1 MQTIALI
8 AHNEKKNELLEWAK
22 KHQEILRHYQLIG
35 TSNTARLITSL
46 LGLTVEGFGHGPS
59 GGDIMLAARMLEGKV
74 QKVIFFI
81 DSETPHG
88 HEHDIQTLIRT
99 AVINNVP
106 IALNRASADY
116 IISEQ
121 TAPEN

>member
-8 AHNEKKNELLEWAK
+8 AHNERKNDLLEWSK
-22 KHQEILRHYQLIG
+22 KHQDILRHYKLIG

-46 LGLTVEGFGHGPS
+46 LGLEVEGFGHGPS
-59 GGDIMLAARMLEGKV
+59 GGDIFLAARILEGRV

-116 IISEQ
+116 IINEQ
-121 TAPEN
+121 AAPEN

>member
-8 AHNEKKNELLEWAK
+8 AHNEKKTELLEWAK
-22 KHQEILRHYQLIG
+22 KHQDILRHYKLIG

-46 LGLTVEGFGHGPS
+46 LGLDVEGFGHGPG
-59 GGDIMLAARMLEGKV
+59 GGDIFLAARILEGQV

-81 DSETPHG
+81 DSENPHG

-121 TAPEN
+121 VAPES

>member
-8 AHNEKKNELLEWAK
+8 AHNERKNDLLEWCK
-22 KHQEILRHYQLIG
+22 KHQGILRHYKLIG
-35 TSNTARLITSL
+35 TSNTARLITAL
-46 LGLTVEGFGHGPS
+46 LGIEVEGFGHGPS
-59 GGDIMLAARMLEGKV
+59 GGDIFLAARILEGRV

-116 IISEQ
+116 IILEQ
-121 TAPEN
+121 LAPEN